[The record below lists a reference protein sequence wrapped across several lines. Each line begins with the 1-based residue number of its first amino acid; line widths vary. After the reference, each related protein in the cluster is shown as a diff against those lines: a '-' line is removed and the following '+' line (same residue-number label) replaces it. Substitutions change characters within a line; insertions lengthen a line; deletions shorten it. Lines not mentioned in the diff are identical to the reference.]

1 MARALLKNY
10 VTLTQRPP
18 MDKPGDGR
26 KRCYYEVLEVART
39 ATNDELK
46 AAYKKLV
53 MKWHPDKNLE
63 RAEEA
68 TERFKEIQSAYAVL
82 GDANERAW

>member
-1 MARALLKNY
+1 MEHAK
-10 VTLTQRPP
+10 T
-18 MDKPGDGR
+18 R
-26 KRCYYEVLEVART
+26 KRCYYEVLEVPRNVST
-39 ATNDELK
+39 DDLK
-46 AAYKKLV
+46 VAYKKLV

-82 GDANERAW
+82 GDANERAWYWFSAFFLFFFFIKRK